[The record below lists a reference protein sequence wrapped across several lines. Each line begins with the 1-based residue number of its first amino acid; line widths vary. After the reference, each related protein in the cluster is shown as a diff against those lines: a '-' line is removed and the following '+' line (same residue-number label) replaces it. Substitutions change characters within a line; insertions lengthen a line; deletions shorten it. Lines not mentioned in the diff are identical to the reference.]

1 MEARSCTSTSSSCFF
16 PGRKDSKCH
25 HEAIEFAC
33 STCLFCV
40 SCPLSIVWCCIM
52 LPCKIGCKA
61 AGQARKRLTCC
72 RHCGSEK
79 KIYSSF
85 SDIDDS
91 DCRPSHHKHSFGPSR
106 SRMSHKGKA
115 NDLQSRRSEKNLK
128 FLFMLPRPACWWS
141 LLQIKLLSHK
151 LWWLFSAYWVL
162 ILFRIWFCR
171 MLCLLIDILWLIWM
185 SSEGSASYL
194 AIFFLNLFELSII

>member
-1 MEARSCTSTSSSCFF
+1 SWRRITTNINATVNSPTKLVR
-16 PGRKDSKCH
+16 R
-25 HEAIEFAC
+25 
-33 STCLFCV
+33 TCLFCV

-91 DCRPSHHKHSFGPSR
+91 DCRPSRHKHSFGPSR
-106 SRMSHKGKA
+106 KSGSV
-115 NDLQSRRSEKNLK
+115 EC
-128 FLFMLPRPACWWS
+128 F
-141 LLQIKLLSHK
+141 
-151 LWWLFSAYWVL
+151 AY
-162 ILFRIWFCR
+162 
-171 MLCLLIDILWLIWM
+171 
-185 SSEGSASYL
+185 
-194 AIFFLNLFELSII
+194 

>member
-1 MEARSCTSTSSSCFF
+1 MEARSCASTSSSCFF

-25 HEAIEFAC
+25 HEAVEFAC
-33 STCLFCV
+33 SSCLFCV

-61 AGQARKRLTCC
+61 AGQARKRFTCC

-91 DCRPSHHKHSFGPSR
+91 DCRLSHHKHSSGPSTCR
-106 SRMSHKGKA
+106 FVAKPLSPVIELCDEQTKFKENSDEA
-115 NDLQSRRSEKNLK
+115 EKK
-128 FLFMLPRPACWWS
+128 RPNTEFVRE
-141 LLQIKLLSHK
+141 KTHED
-151 LWWLFSAYWVL
+151 LFSGDDS
-162 ILFRIWFCR
+162 R
-171 MLCLLIDILWLIWM
+171 
-185 SSEGSASYL
+185 G
-194 AIFFLNLFELSII
+194 